1 MRYLGRAGALVV
13 AIAVVVAACGS
24 DDTGLT
30 DQQLAD
36 RIREIDEADGVAD
49 GRMTP
54 QATTYSNCGAAVS
67 GELPAC
73 QFCGTAVDGPN
84 KSPLVGI

>member
-30 DQQLAD
+30 DQQLVD
-36 RIREIDEADGVAD
+36 RIREADGVAD

-54 QATTYSNCGAAVS
+54 QATTCSNCDAAVS